1 MHTQFQ
7 LGEIQLITPF
17 FLVSVNLLNAP
28 LITCIHTCVFSV
40 CTVKKKLPHI
50 TPPFPRHR
58 HLQSLLKIK
67 NRVFFGPAFSF
78 FLEKAGGDILI
89 QQYENLFGPRL

>member
-40 CTVKKKLPHI
+40 CTVKKKLPD
-50 TPPFPRHR
+50 TTVFDWMQYTTAFLSSKQKYLLCFFFPDKNPP
-58 HLQSLLKIK
+58 
-67 NRVFFGPAFSF
+67 
-78 FLEKAGGDILI
+78 
-89 QQYENLFGPRL
+89 